1 MATPEW
7 VSTDNEIWDFDFS
20 DDFIWIPSFDMY
32 GLGRWVAK
40 SEYFQYVANKVPFQF
55 VAKKE

>member
-7 VSTDNEIWDFDFS
+7 VSNDMEIWDFDS
-20 DDFIWIPSFDMY
+20 GDDFIWIPGDFVT
-32 GLGRWVAK
+32 GVGRWVAK

-55 VAKKE
+55 VANKE